1 MHVHS
6 DTCKLL
12 RENNDVGTT
21 YSPLPW
27 PNASRQDEEK
37 ETTVDVT
44 RAILSAL
51 ADVHPRGLPPDV
63 LASMVSCE
71 QEALQGQ
78 LRLLNQ
84 TGAVVAQTGE
94 VRLTDAAIEMM
105 RHARSPRDSH
115 APH

>member
-1 MHVHS
+1 M
-6 DTCKLL
+6 
-12 RENNDVGTT
+12 
-21 YSPLPW
+21 
-27 PNASRQDEEK
+27 
-37 ETTVDVT
+37 DVT

-51 ADVHPRGLPPDV
+51 ADVHPQGLRPDV

-71 QEALQGQ
+71 QAALQGQ

-105 RHARSPRDSH
+105 RHARGSRESH

>member
-1 MHVHS
+1 
-6 DTCKLL
+6 
-12 RENNDVGTT
+12 
-21 YSPLPW
+21 
-27 PNASRQDEEK
+27 
-37 ETTVDVT
+37 VDVT

-71 QEALQGQ
+71 HAALQGQ

-84 TGAVVAQTGE
+84 TGAVVAQPGE

-105 RHARSPRDSH
+105 RHARASRDSH
-115 APH
+115 AAH